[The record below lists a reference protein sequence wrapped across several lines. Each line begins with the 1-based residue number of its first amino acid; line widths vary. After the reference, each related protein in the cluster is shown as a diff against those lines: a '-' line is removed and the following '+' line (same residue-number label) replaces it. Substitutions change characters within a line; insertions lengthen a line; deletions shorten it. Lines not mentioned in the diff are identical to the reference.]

1 MRRLIH
7 TIAFWIHLYIGPLE
21 DRGVVP
27 KLYRWT
33 LKREAAT
40 GRAPFILNG
49 NSVVAAGLL
58 VFRQIPGM
66 RIIAIPGMKLTGI
79 RANMFAFAAP
89 NEPDIYIFD
98 GLGND
103 FRDNV
108 DPDEAFEELKVAVS
122 EARIA
127 LGASCQIYWI
137 NIVPPG
143 RQWPELAGKIVL
155 FNERVRMAGWFVKIL
170 DIHSRL
176 RGEDGLFCKPEYS
189 EPKDGIHNTPI
200 AYERE
205 WGPMINGVIN
215 KHNQEKGA

>member
-7 TIAFWIHLYIGPLE
+7 TLAFWIHLHIGPLE

-27 KLYRWT
+27 ALYRWT

-49 NSVVAAGLL
+49 DSVVAAGLL
-58 VFRQIPGM
+58 LFRQIPGM
-66 RIIAIPGMKLTGI
+66 RVIAIPGMKLTGI
-79 RANMFAFAAP
+79 RANMFAFAAK
-89 NEPDIYIFD
+89 NHPDVYIFD

-103 FRDNV
+103 FIDHVN
-108 DPDEAFEELKVAVS
+108 PDDAFEELKVAVS
-122 EARIA
+122 EARLA
-127 LGASCQIYWI
+127 LGASCKIYWI

-155 FNERVRMAGWFVKIL
+155 FNERVRIAGFVKIL
-170 DIHSRL
+170 DIHARL
-176 RGEDGLFCKPEYS
+176 RGEDGLFCKPEYN
-189 EPKDGIHNTPI
+189 EKDGIHNTPP

-205 WGPMINGVIN
+205 WGPMINDVIN
-215 KHNQEKGA
+215 AHNGEKQ